1 MEINENKP
9 VTAASKLTDWK
20 NEPDLQ
26 DLKQDLTS
34 ATTSQA
40 AQCKKIEH
48 WLDILYLSGNSKPVT
63 AENKSKV
70 APKLVRTQAEWR
82 YSALS
87 EIFLS
92 SSLV

>member
-34 ATTSQA
+34 ATASQ
-40 AQCKKIEH
+40 
-48 WLDILYLSGNSKPVT
+48 P
-63 AENKSKV
+63 
-70 APKLVRTQAEWR
+70 
-82 YSALS
+82 YSC
-87 EIFLS
+87 
-92 SSLV
+92 SLL